1 MISFLVPGLPIAK
14 GRAKVSTFN
23 GRIQLRTPERTVR
36 YESTVALF
44 ARQAMGDRNLFDCA
58 VSLSLVL
65 HMPIPA
71 SWSKKKQA
79 MALIGSVWPT
89 SKPDCSNVLKAVE
102 DAMNGIVY
110 LDDKQ
115 IVMLSVRKIYSQYP
129 HVDVVVEA
137 LA

>member
-1 MISFLVPGLPIAK
+1 MI
-14 GRAKVSTFN
+14 
-23 GRIQLRTPERTVR
+23 TPEKTVR

-44 ARQAMGDRNLFDCA
+44 ARQAMGDRALFDCA
-58 VSLSLVL
+58 VLLSLVL

-79 MALIGSVWPT
+79 AALLGQVWPT

-110 LDDKQ
+110 RDDSQ
-115 IVMLSVRKIYSQYP
+115 IVVLSVRKVYGDHP
-129 HVDVVVEA
+129 RADVAVEA
-137 LA
+137 LS